1 MMQTELLTK
10 RNIATIGEEITH
22 ELGAEL
28 VTNYRKAHPTDVK
41 AYIVGKEILS
51 QILAQPGC
59 AGIQFFNAINEEGQK
74 TLVYVGLDQN
84 GKQLVNYSVVTN
96 DAQIRMEKGLVG
108 DRSIPSGDEIDFGQ
122 DFDWFIID

>member
-10 RNIATIGEEITH
+10 RNIAAIGEEITH

-28 VTNYRKAHPTDVK
+28 VNNYRKAHPNDVNG
-41 AYIVGKEILS
+41 YMIGKEILN

-59 AGIQFFNAINEEGQK
+59 AGIQFFNAINEVGQQ

-84 GKQLVNYSVVTN
+84 GKQLVNYSVVTA
-96 DAQIRMEKGLVG
+96 DAQIQQEKGIVA
-108 DRSIPSGDEIDFGQ
+108 DRSIPTGDDGIFG
-122 DFDWFIID
+122 DDWWFIID

>member
-1 MMQTELLTK
+1 MQTELLTK

-28 VTNYRKAHPTDVK
+28 VNNYRQAHPNDVK
-41 AYIVGKEILS
+41 GYIIGKEILN

-59 AGIQFFNAINEEGQK
+59 AGIQFYNAINELGQK

-84 GKQLVNYSVVTN
+84 GKQMVNYTVVTA
-96 DAQIRMEKGLVG
+96 DAQIQQEKGIVA
-108 DRSIPSGDEIDFGQ
+108 DRSIPTSDDGIFGDDC
-122 DFDWFIID
+122 WFIID

>member
-28 VTNYRKAHPTDVK
+28 VNNYRNAHPTDVK

-59 AGIQFFNAINEEGQK
+59 AGIQFFNAINEFGQK

-84 GKQLVNYSVVTN
+84 GKQLVNYSVVTT
-96 DAQIRMEKGLVG
+96 DAQIQTEKGIVA
-108 DRSIPSGDEIDFGQ
+108 DRSIPSGDEPYFG
-122 DFDWFIID
+122 DDGWFIID

>member
-28 VTNYRKAHPTDVK
+28 VNNYRKANPNDVNG
-41 AYIVGKEILS
+41 YMIGKEILN

-59 AGIQFFNAINEEGQK
+59 AGIQFFNAINEVGQK

-84 GKQLVNYSVVTN
+84 GKQLVNYSVVTA
-96 DAQIRMEKGLVG
+96 DAQIKLEKGIVA
-108 DRSIPSGDEIDFGQ
+108 DRSFPSGDDGIFG
-122 DFDWFIID
+122 DDCWFIID

>member
-1 MMQTELLTK
+1 MQTELLTK

-28 VTNYRKAHPTDVK
+28 VGNYRKAHPNDVQG
-41 AYIVGKEILS
+41 YIIGKEILN

-59 AGIQFFNAINEEGQK
+59 AGIQFYNAINEQGQK

-84 GKQLVNYSVVTN
+84 GKQLVNYTVVTA
-96 DAQIRMEKGLVG
+96 DAQIQKEKGIVA
-108 DRSIPSGDEIDFGQ
+108 DRSIPSPSGDDPFFDDF
-122 DFDWFIID
+122 WFIID

>member
-28 VTNYRKAHPTDVK
+28 VNNYRKAHPNDVNG
-41 AYIVGKEILS
+41 YMIGKEILN

-59 AGIQFFNAINEEGQK
+59 AGIQFYNAINEVGQK

-84 GKQLVNYSVVTN
+84 GKQLVNYSVVTA
-96 DAQIRMEKGLVG
+96 DAQIKLEKGIVA
-108 DRSIPSGDEIDFGQ
+108 DRSFPSGDDGIFG
-122 DFDWFIID
+122 DDGWFIID